1 MIFGFIFIIRIL
13 IRIRRLCLGLPRHS
27 CRMFRRSSP
36 RRPFKFWGENN
47 IFPPFRLS
55 HFPTFASEE
64 VPFWPVHGPHGP
76 AHGPA
81 ADLYGI
87 PERLVRAR
95 YRGTCQQVP
104 PKDRRYRQS
113 LAPFQSDVTGGCR
126 ITPGPR
132 TGSQRSGAM

>member
-1 MIFGFIFIIRIL
+1 MGVINFF
-13 IRIRRLCLGLPRHS
+13 S
-27 CRMFRRSSP
+27 
-36 RRPFKFWGENN
+36 
-47 IFPPFRLS
+47 PFRLS
-55 HFPTFASEE
+55 GFPTFASEE
-64 VPFWPVHGPHGP
+64 VPFLLVHGPLGP

-87 PERLVRAR
+87 LERLVRAR
-95 YRGTCQQVP
+95 PHGTCQQVP

-113 LAPFQSDVTGGCR
+113 LALFQSDVTGGCR